1 MQIFRHLGFLLFFWL
16 RYGRQNNGQNILNAL
31 EVIACIVCL
40 CQSKHFTRR
49 SNKLRTLWSV
59 TTWLEAYKRNDL
71 YLWYTFLDTT
81 PPLIS
86 TRNLYF
92 LKHVIMTPL
101 SKKIDIP
108 CISSTR
114 VCNKRNEIFTIT
126 KVLPCEKGEIMGG
139 LNV

>member
-1 MQIFRHLGFLLFFWL
+1 MQILRHLGFLLFLWL
-16 RYGRQNNGQNILNAL
+16 RYGRQNKGQHILNAL
-31 EVIACIVCL
+31 EVIACIVWL
-40 CQSKHFTRR
+40 CQSKHFSRR

-59 TTWLEAYKRNDL
+59 TTWLEAYKRNYF
-71 YLWYTFLDTT
+71 YLGYTFPDTT

-101 SKKIDIP
+101 SKIIDIP

-114 VCNKRNEIFTIT
+114 VSKKEM
-126 KVLPCEKGEIMGG
+126 KYLPFPRFFRVGRGRGMGG